1 MTDLFI
7 FGCEGLV
14 APVDH
19 DGDLVSVVAGTDLL
33 VRETLDVLS
42 TGELT
47 RPRLLLSER
56 DSYPHHLPGV
66 GTDRANIP
74 PSLPRTITVINIL
87 SMVAVNTRYD
97 VLQIRSLPEVIGRPG
112 VRLAPLMFLSGLAVP
127 GDAVFV

>member
-33 VRETLDVLS
+33 VRETLYVLS

-47 RPRLLLSER
+47 RPGVLLRER
-56 DSYPHHLPGV
+56 DSYPHHLPSV
-66 GTDRANIP
+66 GTDRTNIP
-74 PSLPRTITVINIL
+74 PCLTRTITGISIAAV
-87 SMVAVNTRYD
+87 VAVYTGYD
-97 VLQIRSLPEVIGRPG
+97 VFKIRSLSEII
-112 VRLAPLMFLSGLAVP
+112 
-127 GDAVFV
+127 